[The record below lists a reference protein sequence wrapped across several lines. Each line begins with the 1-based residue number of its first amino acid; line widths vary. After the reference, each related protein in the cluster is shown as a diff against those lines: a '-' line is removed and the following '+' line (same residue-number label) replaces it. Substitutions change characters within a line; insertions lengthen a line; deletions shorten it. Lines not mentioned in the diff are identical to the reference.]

1 MITTQHIR
9 SITFYLLYAISGMVA
24 GIVSVF
30 LWPTPFLFRYN
41 VVMLW
46 NHFALWTAKYIAGID
61 YQVHGL
67 ENIPKDGPYV
77 VLCKHQSTWETI
89 FTQIYFKPISTVL
102 KKSLLRIP
110 FFGWGL
116 ALLRPIAIDRSKP
129 RDALRLVHR
138 EGIARLSEGINVL
151 IFPEGTRI
159 PAGRIGN
166 YARSGAEIACAAGVP
181 ILPVAHNAGFFWP
194 VPQLLKN
201 RGCVQV
207 VIGRPISTNGRNSRD
222 LTEEIK
228 RWIEDEVASMPT
240 ATQATGSHR

>member
-1 MITTQHIR
+1 MIIIQYIR
-9 SITFYLLYAISGMVA
+9 SIVFYMLYAASAMIA
-24 GIVSVF
+24 GLVSVF

-46 NHFALWTAKYIAGID
+46 NHFALWIAKHIVGIN
-61 YQVHGL
+61 YHIIGL
-67 ENIPKDGPYV
+67 ENIPNDTAYV

-89 FTQIYFKPISTVL
+89 FTQIYFKPLSTVL

-129 RDALRLVHR
+129 RNAIRLVHR
-138 EGIARLSEGINVL
+138 EGITRLKENINVL
-151 IFPEGTRI
+151 IFPEGTRTK
-159 PAGRIGN
+159 AGNVGN

-181 ILPVAHNAGFFWP
+181 VLPVAHNAGYFWP
-194 VPQLLKN
+194 VPGLLK
-201 RGCVQV
+201 RSGCVTV
-207 VIGRPISTNGRNSRD
+207 VIGKPVPTDQRNSKE

-228 RWIEDEVASMPT
+228 TWIENEINKMPT
-240 ATQATGSHR
+240 ATR